1 MFVYD
6 TEQGKVAVKMDYDIQ
21 HRDQLTQKKQR
32 VKVNM
37 VRTASTIKSDVEWN
51 DFKKSYDL
59 LWGNLD

>member
-1 MFVYD
+1 
-6 TEQGKVAVKMDYDIQ
+6 MDYDIQ

-37 VRTASTIKSDVEWN
+37 VRTASVIADKRQWESLKGFEV
-51 DFKKSYDL
+51 